1 MGIAAFLAILL
12 LIAVGFFTL
21 LERKFLAYLMLR
33 KGPNKPSLLGI
44 IVPFADA
51 LKLLTKLIVLPSQ
64 CSSGLI
70 VFACLLGFL
79 IPCSLWLFAQPPS
92 SFLSFNYCLL
102 SILCWISLS
111 VHSVLSAGWG
121 SNSKYRILGGIR
133 SIAQCVSY
141 EVCLS
146 LILLCF
152 CLFSGFVLFS
162 PSGWV
167 FFLVFLHLVLLL
179 FVIVLAET
187 NRSPFDFAEGES
199 ELVSGFNVEYSG
211 SGFVILFLSEYLRI
225 LFMSYLVSSL
235 SFSSSFFASVFGCLF
250 FASSFVWAR
259 GSLPR
264 FRYDQLM
271 SVC

>member
-1 MGIAAFLAILL
+1 M
-12 LIAVGFFTL
+12 
-21 LERKFLAYLMLR
+21 
-33 KGPNKPSLLGI
+33 
-44 IVPFADA
+44 
-51 LKLLTKLIVLPSQ
+51 
-64 CSSGLI
+64 
-70 VFACLLGFL
+70 
-79 IPCSLWLFAQPPS
+79 
-92 SFLSFNYCLL
+92 SFNYCLL
-102 SILCWISLS
+102 SLLCWISLS
-111 VHSVLSAGWG
+111 VYSVLSAGWG
-121 SNSKYRILGGIR
+121 SNSKYSILGGIR

-146 LILLCF
+146 LVLLCF
-152 CLFSGFVLFS
+152 CLFSGFGLFS

-225 LFMSYLVSSL
+225 LFMSFLVSSL
-235 SFSSSFFASVFGCLF
+235 SFSSSFFSSVFGCLF

-271 SVC
+271 SIC

>member
-1 MGIAAFLAILL
+1 MGLAILLL

-33 KGPNKPSLLGI
+33 KGPSKPAIVGI
-44 IVPFADA
+44 FVPFADA
-51 LKLLTKLIVLPSQ
+51 LKLLTKFIVLPSQ
-64 CSSGLI
+64 SSSHLI

-102 SILCWISLS
+102 SLLCWISLS
-111 VHSVLSAGWG
+111 VYSVLSAGWG
-121 SNSKYRILGGIR
+121 SNSKYRVLGGIR

-167 FFLVFLHLVLLL
+167 FFLVFLHLALLL
-179 FVIVLAET
+179 FVILLAET

-225 LFMSYLVSSL
+225 LFMSFLTGSL
-235 SFSSSFFASVFGCLF
+235 SVDSTFMTSSIFGLF
-250 FASSFVWAR
+250 
-259 GSLPR
+259 LP
-264 FRYDQLM
+264 FPLFGLG
-271 SVC
+271 V

>member
-21 LERKFLAYLMLR
+21 LERKFLAYLILR
-33 KGPNKPSLLGI
+33 KGPNKPALLGI

-51 LKLLTKLIVLPSQ
+51 LKLLTKLPVIPSQ
-64 CSSGLI
+64 SSSHLI

-92 SFLSFNYCLL
+92 SFLIFNYCLL
-102 SILCWISLS
+102 SLLCWISLS
-111 VHSVLSAGWG
+111 VYSVLSAGWG
-121 SNSKYRILGGIR
+121 SNSKYRVLGGIR

-167 FFLVFLHLVLLL
+167 FSLVFAHLVLLL

-225 LFMSYLVSSL
+225 LFISHLVSSISL
-235 SFSSSFFASVFGCLF
+235 SSSFPCCLTGCLF
-250 FASSFVWAR
+250 FSFCFVWAR

-271 SVC
+271 SV

>member
-33 KGPNKPSLLGI
+33 EGPNKPSFLGI

-211 SGFVILFLSEYLRI
+211 SGFVLLFLAEYLSI
-225 LFMSYLVSSL
+225 LFMSFLTGSL
-235 SFSSSFFASVFGCLF
+235 SVDSTFMTSSIFGLF
-250 FASSFVWAR
+250 
-259 GSLPR
+259 LP
-264 FRYDQLM
+264 FPLFGLG
-271 SVC
+271 V